1 MRGIAWCWLLF
12 LVAGLLLQ
20 GCSAVRFGYDN
31 ADALTRWW
39 VDQYLDLSPPQDLL
53 VRERVARL
61 HAWHR
66 MTQLPAYVALLR
78 QGQVFVAG
86 RPSAADA
93 LALVDGMIRSG
104 RRLADQATPDVADLL
119 TTVTP
124 AQIERMAARFA
135 ERNAEH
141 DREARLGEGESAQ
154 RQARYQRLVER
165 AEYWFGDFSD
175 QQQAELRRMIEHQPA
190 DGQFWH
196 DERLRR
202 QRQWLALVSRIQR
215 DQPPRERAIGWLRD
229 YVASFDLPT
238 DPAAA
243 AMVLALRRAGAELT
257 VSILAMATPD
267 QRAHARHKLG
277 DLIHDFEE
285 LAREG
290 R

>member
-1 MRGIAWCWLLF
+1 MRRIGGYLIAL

-20 GCSAVRFGYDN
+20 GCSAVRFGYGN

-39 VDQYLDLSPPQDLL
+39 IDQYLDLSAEQDLL
-53 VRERVARL
+53 VRERMAGL

-66 MTQLPAYVALLR
+66 KNQLPEYIAVLR
-78 QGQVFVAG
+78 QGQSFVAG
-86 RPSAADA
+86 RPAVADA
-93 LALVDGMIRSG
+93 LALLDGVIG
-104 RRLADQATPDVADLL
+104 AVRRLADRAVPDVADLL
-119 TTVTP
+119 LTATP
-124 AQIERMAARFA
+124 AQIERMASRFA
-135 ERNAEH
+135 EKNAEYAK
-141 DREARLGEGESAQ
+141 EAQLAEDEGSQ
-154 RQARYQRLVER
+154 RQARYRRLLER
-165 AEYWFGDFSD
+165 AEYWFGDFGGEQKAS
-175 QQQAELRRMIEHQPA
+175 LRRMVEHQPA
-190 DGQFWH
+190 GGQFWF

-202 QRQWLALVSRIQR
+202 QRQWLALVRQIQR

-229 YVASFDLPT
+229 YVARFDLPA

-243 AMVLALRRAGAELT
+243 ATALSLRRAGAELT
-257 VSILAMATPD
+257 VAIHAMATPD

>member
-1 MRGIAWCWLLF
+1 VRGIAWRLLLL

-20 GCSAVRFGYDN
+20 GCSAVRFGYGN

-39 VDQYLDLSPPQDLL
+39 IDQYLDLSPEQDLL
-53 VRERVARL
+53 VRDRVARL

-66 MTQLPAYVALLR
+66 KSQLPAYLALLR
-78 QGQVFVAG
+78 QGQSFVAG

-104 RRLADQATPDVADLL
+104 RQLADQATPDVADLL
-119 TTVTP
+119 LTVTP

-141 DREARLGEGESAQ
+141 ANEARLGEGESAQ
-154 RQARYQRLVER
+154 RQARYKRLLER
-165 AEYWFGDFSD
+165 AEYWFGDFGD
-175 QQQAELRRMIEHQPA
+175 EQKAALRRMIEHQPA
-190 DGQFWH
+190 GGQLWH

-229 YVASFDLPT
+229 YAASFELPA

-243 AMVLALRRAGAELT
+243 AAALALRRAGSELT
-257 VSILAMATPD
+257 VAIHAMANPE
-267 QRAHARHKLG
+267 QRAHALHKLG
-277 DLIHDFEE
+277 DLIHDIEE